1 MFLNRQRWDALR
13 PNCANFGFGWRA
25 DIPAAAS
32 LVIARARPYIE
43 HIADNRFRKRRRLRD
58 QRAPAYQEESGL
70 VDLNELLDRHQ
81 RSLMR
86 VDNAVTDEER
96 RAHRQFAYDY
106 GVQIRMVR
114 DKRGAGS
121 AICGFPT

>member
-1 MFLNRQRWDALR
+1 
-13 PNCANFGFGWRA
+13 
-25 DIPAAAS
+25 
-32 LVIARARPYIE
+32 
-43 HIADNRFRKRRRLRD
+43 
-58 QRAPAYQEESGL
+58 